1 MKTSTN
7 VVSVVTEDMSTSP
20 FHRRQSSEHSL
31 MREKVSVEPGFLGEQ
46 KDWSPLMQDLDR
58 RLEHVERKIT
68 AQQDAKEKGKFLL
81 FITS

>member
-1 MKTSTN
+1 
-7 VVSVVTEDMSTSP
+7 
-20 FHRRQSSEHSL
+20 